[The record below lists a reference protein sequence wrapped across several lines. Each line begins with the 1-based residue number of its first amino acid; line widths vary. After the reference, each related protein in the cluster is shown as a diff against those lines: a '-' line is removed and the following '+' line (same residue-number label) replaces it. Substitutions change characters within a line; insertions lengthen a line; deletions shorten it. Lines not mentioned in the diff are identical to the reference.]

1 MVYILVNEKP
11 YYTNGSK
18 VFPCSLSAEVT
29 TVDFKNPARLDKDAT
44 FNCIYTEDEIKQR
57 LGIAYVD
64 TWDEENQKIVKK
76 TNKTISTIPNRTKKE

>member
-1 MVYILVNEKP
+1 MAYILVNEKP

-29 TVDFKNPARLDKDAT
+29 TVE